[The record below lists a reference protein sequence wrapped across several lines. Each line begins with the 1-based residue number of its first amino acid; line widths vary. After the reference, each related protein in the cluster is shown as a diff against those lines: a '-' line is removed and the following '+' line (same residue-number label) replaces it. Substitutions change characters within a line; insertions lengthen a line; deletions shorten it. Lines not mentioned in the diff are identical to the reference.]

1 MYHELEFD
9 QSFDQSFTSSPV
21 KSTNTQ
27 TPVRRPLLPA
37 PHTLRPENLY
47 TPPAKKSN
55 SSYLAKGSFTDPV
68 KPRRRP
74 QPPTELFDISE
85 DFVAGLEGDI
95 SYPDSFFGQEMGLGL
110 GLRDPFEPT
119 YPYGR
124 PLGRIEE
131 SDGAAGMWEIP
142 YPDSESPYSLP
153 APLPALAL
161 PTSASPE
168 ETNGGCSVCGRLTG
182 SRAILKPC
190 EHPLCSACLTSALNI
205 VGEKDMECS
214 VCRGRVGDFVLVSGD
229 TPSPA
234 SEGEREAKEERKE
247 FFDNVQARSSPPPP
261 TRSNKPKQG
270 SSTILRI
277 DNVPWDITPPLI
289 RAFFSHSASITAV
302 HVLLDSR
309 GKTQSHA
316 FVEFDDPEEAKSAL
330 RGAQKNSV
338 MGEGRRKRGVTVTRA
353 GDEELMMALFPSWR
367 GSFEGGK
374 PSLAGVPH
382 GAIGNALKTGL
393 ITEGELASLRKL
405 IESPDS
411 RFLKVPSLPYWSLVG
426 LLGRWPKDVDSRVF
440 WGGGVRDCLAEVV
453 EVALGK
459 LVATD
464 ATEGE
469 EKELVEKIF
478 EAAVACQA
486 FTTQQIRRLT
496 ELVDNTPYSYGSGPS
511 PPSSPIPQLRTP
523 PEQIQIQNKPQ
534 IRQPTMNM
542 NMGMGT
548 TQPFGAL
555 AREFG
560 VEPGLVEALAQRL
573 AAAY

>member
-1 MYHELEFD
+1 MYHDPEFD
-9 QSFDQSFTSSPV
+9 QSYNQSLTSSPI

-27 TPVRRPLLPA
+27 TPIRRPLLPA
-37 PHTLRPENLY
+37 PRALRPENIY
-47 TPPAKKSN
+47 TPPAKKPN
-55 SSYLAKGSFTDPV
+55 SFYLAKGSLTDPV

-74 QPPTELFDISE
+74 QPPPELFDISE
-85 DFVAGLEGDI
+85 DFAVGLEEGDI
-95 SYPDSFFGQEMGLGL
+95 SYPESFFGREMGLGL
-110 GLRDPFEPT
+110 GLKDPFEPT

-131 SDGAAGMWEIP
+131 GDGTGGMWEFP

-153 APLPALAL
+153 APLPILA
-161 PTSASPE
+161 PASAE
-168 ETNGGCSVCGRLTG
+168 EKNGGCSVCGRLTG
-182 SRAILKPC
+182 SRAVLKPC

-214 VCRGRVGDFVLVSGD
+214 VCRGRVADFVLVDGD
-229 TPSPA
+229 STSSTA
-234 SEGEREAKEERKE
+234 EGEKKTKEEPKE
-247 FFDNVQARSSPPPP
+247 FFDHVQARSSPPPI
-261 TRSNKPKQG
+261 TRSNKSKQV

-289 RAFFSHSASITAV
+289 RAFFSHPTSITAV

-330 RGAQKNSV
+330 RGAQRNSV

-353 GDEELMMALFPSWR
+353 GDEELMTALFPSWR

-374 PSLAGVPH
+374 PSLAGIPH

-393 ITEGELASLRKL
+393 ITEGELSSLKKL

-411 RFLKVPSLPYWSLVG
+411 RFLKVPCLPYWSLVG

-459 LVATD
+459 LVGTD
-464 ATEGE
+464 ATEAE
-469 EKELVEKIF
+469 EKELAEKIY

-486 FTTQQIRRLT
+486 FTTQQMGRLT
-496 ELVDNTPYSYGSGPS
+496 ELVDNTPYSYGSG
-511 PPSSPIPQLRTP
+511 SSPLIPQLRTP
-523 PEQIQIQNKPQ
+523 PEQIQIQSQPL
-534 IRQPTMNM
+534 IRQPIV
-542 NMGMGT
+542 NMGTGN
-548 TQPFGAL
+548 QPFGAL

>member
-9 QSFDQSFTSSPV
+9 QSFDQSLISSPV

-27 TPVRRPLLPA
+27 TPVRRPLLPV

-47 TPPAKKSN
+47 TPPTKKPN
-55 SSYLAKGSFTDPV
+55 SFYLAKGSFTDPV

-85 DFVAGLEGDI
+85 DFAVGLEEGDI
-95 SYPDSFFGQEMGLGL
+95 SYPESFFGREMSLGL

-119 YPYGR
+119 YPYGK
-124 PLGRIEE
+124 PLSRIEE
-131 SDGAAGMWEIP
+131 GDGAAGMWEIP

-153 APLPALAL
+153 APLPILA
-161 PTSASPE
+161 PASE
-168 ETNGGCSVCGRLTG
+168 EEKSGGCSVCGRLTG

-190 EHPLCSACLTSALNI
+190 EHPLCSVCLTSALNI

-214 VCRGRVGDFVLVSGD
+214 ACRGRVADFVLVSGD
-229 TPSPA
+229 AALSTYK
-234 SEGEREAKEERKE
+234 GEKKAKEEQKE
-247 FFDNVQARSSPPPP
+247 FFDHVQARSSPPPAA
-261 TRSNKPKQG
+261 RSNRAKQG

-289 RAFFSHSASITAV
+289 RAFFLHPASITAA

-330 RGAQKNSV
+330 RRAQRNSV

-353 GDEELMMALFPSWR
+353 GEEELMVALFPSWR
-367 GSFEGGK
+367 GSFVGGK

-393 ITEGELASLRKL
+393 ITECELASLREL
-405 IESPDS
+405 VESPDS
-411 RFLKVPSLPYWSLVG
+411 RFLKVPCLPYWSLVG
-426 LLGRWPKDVDSRVF
+426 LLGRWPRDVDSRVF

-459 LVATD
+459 LVATG

-469 EKELVEKIF
+469 EKELAEKIF

-486 FTTQQIRRLT
+486 FTTQQMRKLT
-496 ELVDNTPYSYGSGPS
+496 ELVDNTPYFYGSGSS

-523 PEQIQIQNKPQ
+523 PEQIQVQNKPQ
-534 IRQPTMNM
+534 IHQPAV
-542 NMGMGT
+542 NMGRGN
-548 TQPFGAL
+548 QPFGEL